1 MDSLIT
7 STDFQSNW
15 TTNSTAQNETELYW
29 NQFVQ
34 PVWRIVLWAVAY
46 STIVIVSV
54 VGNVT
59 VIWIILAHKR
69 MRTVTNYFLVNLAFA
84 EASMSAFNTV
94 INFVYSV
101 HNEWYFGLY
110 YCRFHNFFPIA
121 AVFASIYSMTAI
133 ALDR

>member
-1 MDSLIT
+1 MDSSIT
-7 STDFQSNW
+7 SIDFQSNW
-15 TTNSTAQNETELYW
+15 TNTTAQNETEIYW

-54 VGNVT
+54 VGNIT

-101 HNEWYFGLY
+101 HNE
-110 YCRFHNFFPIA
+110 
-121 AVFASIYSMTAI
+121 
-133 ALDR
+133 